1 MKIALAPD
9 LHCYY
14 NTYDKFDEEGNSRRK
29 TEWEKATTYMY
40 EKCVENGVDIVIF
53 PGDYFVTPKP
63 NADKVLMVSHLFRK
77 FEDSKIKVLGTLG
90 NHDVAGAN
98 TKSMDEVVSAIGGNE
113 KWCISTF
120 DYVKIRNVGFA
131 FLPYVKRP
139 EILANNPDYAN
150 MEISEQLIQIA
161 GGLRAKMSE
170 DSAIKKT
177 VLVGHW
183 SIQGSITSSGRS
195 MERTVNGVEVVLP
208 LGDLVSQG
216 WDAILFGHI
225 HKPQVLSENAPFVA
239 YSGCVQ
245 RINIGEANDKRGFFI
260 YDTVHDEHEFI
271 EIPSIEMKVF
281 RSNIGSSEDVDL
293 LMKEIQ
299 DADIKDKIVHV
310 GYDISK
316 EYISLV
322 DRSAL
327 VKMIEEKN
335 PLKLVGISPRILEVA
350 RQRDGSVTESLNSR
364 TALETWLKN
373 QNIIDSEQQKVLNL
387 FAKYQQRRIDAI
399 ANEDMAEE
407 A

>member
-1 MKIALAPD
+1 
-9 LHCYY
+9 
-14 NTYDKFDEEGNSRRK
+14 
-29 TEWEKATTYMY
+29 
-40 EKCVENGVDIVIF
+40 
-53 PGDYFVTPKP
+53 
-63 NADKVLMVSHLFRK
+63 
-77 FEDSKIKVLGTLG
+77 
-90 NHDVAGAN
+90 
-98 TKSMDEVVSAIGGNE
+98 
-113 KWCISTF
+113 
-120 DYVKIRNVGFA
+120 
-131 FLPYVKRP
+131 
-139 EILANNPDYAN
+139 
-150 MEISEQLIQIA
+150 
-161 GGLRAKMSE
+161 
-170 DSAIKKT
+170 
-177 VLVGHW
+177 
-183 SIQGSITSSGRS
+183 
-195 MERTVNGVEVVLP
+195 
-208 LGDLVSQG
+208 
-216 WDAILFGHI
+216 
-225 HKPQVLSENAPFVA
+225 
-239 YSGCVQ
+239 
-245 RINIGEANDKRGFFI
+245 
-260 YDTVHDEHEFI
+260 
-271 EIPSIEMKVF
+271 MKVF

-316 EYISLV
+316 ENISLV